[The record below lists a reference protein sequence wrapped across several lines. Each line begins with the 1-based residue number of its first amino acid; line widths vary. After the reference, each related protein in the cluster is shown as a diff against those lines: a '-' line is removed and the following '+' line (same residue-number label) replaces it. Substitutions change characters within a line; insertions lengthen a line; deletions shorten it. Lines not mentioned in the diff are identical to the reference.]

1 MSAEPEHPVTPA
13 TPRPARGPVAEIL
26 AAIRD
31 ASDGDSVTVARLQR
45 AMDARAQPVLLLL
58 PALILVSPLS
68 GIPGFATVGGLTI
81 ALISLQMLV
90 NRPAIWLPGIV
101 LRRSLSTARVLRALD
116 RLDRP
121 ARFIDRHTV
130 ARAGWFVTFP
140 GRQLALGTCALCGL
154 AMPFLELVPFS
165 STTLA
170 SLVTLLA
177 AALLVRDGLIVALG
191 LAVFGLVTL
200 GLTRLALA

>member
-1 MSAEPEHPVTPA
+1 MRSDPSPSAPH
-13 TPRPARGPVAEIL
+13 GPVQAIL
-26 AAIRD
+26 AGLRGAV
-31 ASDGDSVTVARLQR
+31 SGETVTVARLHA
-45 AMDARAQPVLLLL
+45 AMDAPAQPVLLLL

-81 ALISLQMLV
+81 ALIALQMLA
-90 NRPAIWLPGIV
+90 NRSAIWLPGIL
-101 LRRSLSTARVLRALD
+101 LRRSLTSARVLSALD

-140 GRQLALGTCALCGL
+140 GRQLALATCAVCGC

-165 STTLA
+165 ATTLA
-170 SLVTLLA
+170 SVVTILA
-177 AALLVRDGLIVALG
+177 AALLVRDGLVVALG
-191 LAVFGLVTL
+191 LAGFGLAVL

>member
-1 MSAEPEHPVTPA
+1 MLPDQPHDAPGAAP
-13 TPRPARGPVAEIL
+13 PARGPVQDIL
-26 AAIRD
+26 AALRGAI
-31 ASDGDSVTVARLQR
+31 GGETVTVARLHG
-45 AMDARAQPVLLLL
+45 AMDAPAQPVLLLL

-81 ALISLQMLV
+81 ALIALQMLV

-101 LRRSLSTARVLRALD
+101 LRRSLTSARILRALD

-121 ARFIDRHTV
+121 ARFIDHHTV

-140 GRQLALGTCALCGL
+140 GRQLALGTCVLCGL

-165 STTLA
+165 ATTLA
-170 SLVTLLA
+170 TVVTILA
-177 AALLVRDGLIVALG
+177 AALLVRDGVIVALG
-191 LAVFGLVTL
+191 LAIFGLAIAL
-200 GLTRLALA
+200 LANLALP